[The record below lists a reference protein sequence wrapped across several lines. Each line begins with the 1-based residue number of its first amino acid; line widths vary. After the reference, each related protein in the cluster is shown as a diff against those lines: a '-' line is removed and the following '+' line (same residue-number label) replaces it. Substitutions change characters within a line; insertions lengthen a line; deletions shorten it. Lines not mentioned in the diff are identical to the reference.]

1 MGTVNRIQPLRKVV
15 RPQGTLRS
23 VLKTRVYSD
32 SNRNL
37 WEFCFVLFFKLQSS
51 ILRVTQVLLVVW
63 QEGEWQEKKQKTLP
77 GSRGGEIGKHFFFS
91 ASPGYAGGQ
100 EWYISDCADG
110 QDLSQSKKGDRY
122 SISQVTKYSGAQAMR
137 VDVHSTAQAIQVDP
151 YHIARLCWCRHP
163 IWLCSIP
170 CPSVCWGYLQP
181 LIFYTPCSQILK
193 KKLS

>member
-1 MGTVNRIQPLRKVV
+1 MGTANRIQPLRKVV

-32 SNRNL
+32 SNRSL

-63 QEGEWQEKKQKTLP
+63 QEGEWQEKKVENFARFQRKRNWKAFLLFCQ
-77 GSRGGEIGKHFFFS
+77 HWLV
-91 ASPGYAGGQ
+91 GGQ

-122 SISQVTKYSGAQAMR
+122 SISQVNKYSGAQAMR
-137 VDVHSTAQAIQVDP
+137 VDVHSTVQAIQVDP
-151 YHIARLCWCRHP
+151 YHIARLCWCRHTV
-163 IWLCSIP
+163 WLCSTP
-170 CPSVCWGYLQP
+170 CPSVSWGYLQQ
-181 LIFYTPCSQILK
+181 LIFYTPCSQIFK
-193 KKLS
+193 KN